1 MANYDVIE
9 GIRKD
14 SSIFVH
20 GSYSYRKDK
29 DYKGIRYLRC
39 TKFRDGCS
47 ARARICLHSNVF
59 SIIQDHGNHETA
71 DTQVKITKVIS
82 KLKRKAEDSQQSLRE
97 IFDEEANQSEVG
109 GNISFVHVESAMYKR
124 RRLHRPQ
131 IPLNAESAISLMQT
145 CDDSLKIYHIFLLMG
160 H

>member
-14 SSIFVH
+14 SFIFIH
-20 GSYSYRKDK
+20 GSYTYRKDK

-47 ARARICLHSNVF
+47 ARARVCFHSNVF
-59 SIIQDHGNHETA
+59 SIIQEHVNHETA
-71 DTQVKITKVIS
+71 ETQVKITKVLS

-97 IFDEEANQSEVG
+97 IFYEEANLSEVP
-109 GNISFVHVESAMYKR
+109 GNISFVHV
-124 RRLHRPQ
+124 
-131 IPLNAESAISLMQT
+131 
-145 CDDSLKIYHIFLLMG
+145 
-160 H
+160 

>member
-109 GNISFVHVESAMYKR
+109 TPKVQIGIRPKN
-124 RRLHRPQ
+124 LHMWNKAENSNWNKAENSDWNKAEN
-131 IPLNAESAISLMQT
+131 LDWNMAESS
-145 CDDSLKIYHIFLLMG
+145 S
-160 H
+160 